1 MGKLVR
7 CVQLTQFSRA
17 LFIWKETASFYVF
30 SYSPRNM
37 GCGVLG
43 LIEEN
48 HRTVTK
54 TWNIFFFFFFVHM
67 PFFPMQQRNPECRR
81 PQNTWYILPLA
92 YLVWVYL
99 AGTLFLTFR
108 ITVFLRVQNAD
119 IYYSWINTVIFPHN
133 LSAKEIWPHP
143 ISPLPSTLQERSPRS
158 RGGDFVE
165 SSPWGFH
172 RLLPHGWRIPT
183 SDFWRL
189 ALLGGLDAA
198 LGSSEPSEA
207 VNTHQ

>member
-1 MGKLVR
+1 MCAAYTILQGSVYLER
-7 CVQLTQFSRA
+7 NSFILCIFLLTQEHG
-17 LFIWKETASFYVF
+17 LWC
-30 SYSPRNM
+30 PRFDRGEPQDRNKD
-37 GCGVLG
+37 L
-43 LIEEN
+43 E
-48 HRTVTK
+48 HF
-54 TWNIFFFFFFVHM
+54 FFFFFFVHM